1 MGRRRLRNTVLG
13 YLQESKDTAAAKI
26 CFDQF
31 NAADC
36 MTDKLAAVG
45 CLASFDDG
53 DGNACP
59 ERGQALSKFYEDA
72 NGDFLV
78 LNKWFGI
85 QVSERWIDLA
95 DDCMRSMLGLDLHV
109 CMWITGLVEPGFVE
123 QSVEQSVERLPVARR
138 DGMGVDRSGSGAPES
153 RPSMCG
159 GCVHQPERV
168 LSAAFLG
175 LVRQRCCLARTLEW
189 YKQVVEHSFR

>member
-13 YLQESKDTAAAKI
+13 YLQESKDSAAAKM

-53 DGNACP
+53 GDGSACP

-85 QVSERWIDLA
+85 QVSDGSIRLMIACGACWA
-95 DDCMRSMLGLDLHV
+95 STCTFACGSLG
-109 CMWITGLVEPGFVE
+109 
-123 QSVEQSVERLPVARR
+123 
-138 DGMGVDRSGSGAPES
+138 GS
-153 RPSMCG
+153 
-159 GCVHQPERV
+159 
-168 LSAAFLG
+168 
-175 LVRQRCCLARTLEW
+175 
-189 YKQVVEHSFR
+189 